1 MRLFLLL
8 LATLSGALGCAPA
21 VSNQSMGLVDPSIS
35 FELVLQDP
43 GRYSGRYLLV
53 GGAVAAVR
61 VSESGGSELEVV
73 QLPTDKSG
81 RITSTD
87 RSVGRFIVLDQTFR
101 DPAIYSSGRL
111 VTLVGKVVGSRAG
124 ELAGQEYLYPVLNLH
139 ELRLWA
145 PEEYPGSTP
154 VHFGIGIGIGVF
166 DWD

>member
-1 MRLFLLL
+1 MRLFFLL
-8 LATLSGALGCAPA
+8 LATLSGAIACAPA

-43 GRYSGRYLLV
+43 NRYSGSYLLV

-61 VSESGGSELEVV
+61 VSESGGSEMEVV

-87 RSVGRFIVLDQTFR
+87 RSAGRFIALDQTFR
-101 DPAIYSSGRL
+101 DPAIYYSGRL
-111 VTLVGKVVGSRAG
+111 ITLVGKVVGSRVS
-124 ELAGQEYLYPVLNLH
+124 ELGGKEYRYPVLAVH

-154 VHFGIGIGIGVF
+154 VHFGIGIGVGVF